1 MKILCIICTFP
12 HHNHGKHDCF
22 DMSAS
27 PLALHGTLPAPNWKK
42 NIRTSETGS
51 TCQMSWLSYCIL
63 RTQVGSW
70 QRLSVSAESPL
81 LLGAVCRSILFL
93 WGIQVCFKF
102 SSFQEYYPGEPMFYT
117 VRSSSFSDQ
126 WKAQDPFQNNI
137 NILSA
142 RRISVFLWLCLSKEC
157 KNNLPLNSQI
167 SFQSFVYQCMS
178 ELIFMK
184 MIYSATTV
192 TVGLCI
198 MISGNRFGIRRII
211 FINDFKF

>member
-1 MKILCIICTFP
+1 
-12 HHNHGKHDCF
+12 
-22 DMSAS
+22 MSAS
-27 PLALHGTLPAPNWKK
+27 PLALNGTLPAPNWKHRWKK
-42 NIRTSETGS
+42 NIRTLETGS

-70 QRLSVSAESPL
+70 QRLSVSAESLL

-93 WGIQVCFKF
+93 WEIQVCFKF
-102 SSFQEYYPGEPMFYT
+102 SIFQEYYPGEPMFYT
-117 VRSSSFSDQ
+117 VRSSASFFSDQ
-126 WKAQDPFQNNI
+126 WKARDPFQNNI
-137 NILSA
+137 NIHSV

-157 KNNLPLNSQI
+157 KNNISVWYLHPDLPLNSQI
-167 SFQSFVYQCMS
+167 SFKSFVYQCMS
-178 ELIFMK
+178 KLIFMK

-198 MISGNRFGIRRII
+198 MILGNRFGIRRII